1 MKNKIEQFARNHW
14 NDNLSIAWR
23 GGGSEDFGC
32 VTVKIYLNTLLA
44 TTDSPSVPL
53 TVIPPP
59 PQKKKPP
66 TLSVLHDLNDI
77 WFQIAK
83 GTFEISLTG
92 ERETERQRE
101 RVL

>member
-23 GGGSEDFGC
+23 GGGGEGSEDFGS

-44 TTDSPSVPL
+44 TTDSP
-53 TVIPPP
+53 PPP
-59 PQKKKPP
+59 PKKKKPP
-66 TLSVLHDLNDI
+66 TLSVLYDLNDI

-92 ERETERQRE
+92 ERERQRE
-101 RVL
+101 RIL

>member
-1 MKNKIEQFARNHW
+1 M
-14 NDNLSIAWR
+14 
-23 GGGSEDFGC
+23 GSEDFGC
-32 VTVKIYLNTLLA
+32 VTVKIYLNTLLT

-53 TVIPPP
+53 TVIPSPP
-59 PQKKKPP
+59 PKKKKPP

-92 ERETERQRE
+92 ERERE
-101 RVL
+101 RERETEGETEGTCFVGQLTFVFRCLVLR